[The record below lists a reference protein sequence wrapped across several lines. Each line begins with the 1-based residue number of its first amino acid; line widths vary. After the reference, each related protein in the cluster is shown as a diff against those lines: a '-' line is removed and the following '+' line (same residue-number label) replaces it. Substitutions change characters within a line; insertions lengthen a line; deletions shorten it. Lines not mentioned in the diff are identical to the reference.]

1 MVPEDSGRRSFFQLL
16 ARDLLVEAEEVRG
29 VRHVT
34 YGELLA
40 ASDEK
45 LGWLVP
51 VVRKG
56 IEIVP
61 GDEEIKARMPDG
73 TERRLFEPTRL
84 ALLTFNSFNGQNT
97 LEQVGRI
104 ISVSMNWPPENGFR
118 AARALFLKLV
128 CEGVAESCRYWT

>member
-1 MVPEDSGRRSFFQLL
+1 MVLDDSGRRSFFRLL

-34 YGELLA
+34 YGEVLA

-51 VVRKG
+51 IIRKG
-56 IEIVP
+56 IVIFP
-61 GDEEIKARMPDG
+61 GEEEVKARMLDG

-104 ISVSMNWPPENGFR
+104 VSVSMNWPQDNGFR
-118 AARALFLKLV
+118 AAKALFLKLV